1 MYTIEIT
8 NAVKKDIK
16 NLPLNIQSKIND
28 VFLDLTKNPNLGEQ
42 LSGEFYD
49 CFSIHFKV
57 LNIQYRIIYKVY
69 NNELIILVI
78 LVGSRENIYKQLKRR
93 N

>member
-1 MYTIEIT
+1 MYKIEVT

-16 NLPLNIQSKIND
+16 NLSKNIQAKIND
-28 VFLDLTKNPNLGEQ
+28 IFLTLTKNPELGER

-57 LNIQYRIIYKVY
+57 YNIQYRIIYKVY

-78 LVGSRENIYKQLKRR
+78 LVGTRENIYKQLKRR
-93 N
+93 T